1 MKTRV
6 IFASLILGLSI
17 TATSNAAI
25 GVATTINDDSPAAN
39 KPAGTMLINGSEKMF
54 STYADQKMNRLTRQ
68 PSWQTCMDVVTKYNE
83 NPISVL
89 ALTATEHEN
98 FKQAASVVSKQLA
111 KQKDGNASLW
121 LSQVDN
127 TVRTISYF
135 WVLGQEVP
143 QLPDNE

>member
-1 MKTRV
+1 MKTRI

-54 STYADQKMNRLTRQ
+54 SAYADQKMNRLTRQ
-68 PSWQTCMDVVTKYNE
+68 PEWQTCMDVVRKYNE
-83 NPISVL
+83 NPVSVL
-89 ALTATEHEN
+89 SLSAAERDD
-98 FKQAASVVSKQLA
+98 FKYASSVVTKQLA

-121 LSQVDN
+121 LNQVNN

-135 WVLGQEVP
+135 WVVSQQVSQVP
-143 QLPDNE
+143 DSE